1 MKRFV
6 VKYSVLPKQIKAS
19 LWFLICS
26 FLQRGISTL
35 TTPIFTRLLSTAEY
49 GNYNVFNSW
58 LGIITIIVSM
68 HLYSGMY
75 SQGLVKFDKD
85 RNIFSSSL
93 QGLSL
98 TLVIAWTVVYLISK
112 DFWNNVFSLTTV
124 QMLVLLLMI
133 WTSAIF
139 GYWSAEQRVKLS
151 YVKLVVLTLVVSV
164 AKPVVGI
171 IFVVHAND
179 KVTARALGIALVELI
194 CYFPLFVSQMRG
206 GRKFFSAKFWK
217 YGLAFSLPLIP
228 HYLSQTVLSSSDR
241 IMISRMVGEE
251 EAGIYSLAYSISLTM
266 LLFNT
271 ALGQTIAPWMYQKI
285 KEKNISKIAPI
296 TYNSLVVIATVN
308 LLLIALAPE
317 VVSIFAPASYHN
329 AIWVIPPVNMSAFFM
344 FLYDRFCAFE
354 FYYEKTKFMMSASLI
369 AATSNIML
377 NFIFIR
383 HFGYVAAGYTTLLC
397 YMIYAFAHYIC
408 VRKICRA
415 ELGNQKPFDIKIIL
429 VIMIIFMTLG
439 FIFLVLYNHNILR
452 YISIGVISLI
462 IVIFWKKFAL
472 LFKNLLVSKKTF

>member
-1 MKRFV
+1 METLIKSY
-6 VKYSVLPKQIKAS
+6 KALPKQIKAS
-19 LWFLICS
+19 VWFLICS

-58 LGIITIIVSM
+58 LGIITIVVSM
-68 HLYSGMY
+68 HLYLGMF
-75 SQGLVKFDKD
+75 SQGLIKFDKD

-124 QMLVLLLMI
+124 QMLILLLMI

-139 GYWSAEQRVKLS
+139 GYWAAEQRVKLS
-151 YVKLVVLTLVVSV
+151 YVKLVVLTLIVSI

-179 KVTARALGIALVELI
+179 KVTARVLGIALVELI
-194 CYFPLFVSQMRG
+194 CYFPLFVSQMMR
-206 GRKFFSAKFWK
+206 GRKFFSAKFWR
-217 YGLAFSLPLIP
+217 YGLAFSIPLIP

-241 IMISRMVGEE
+241 IMISRMVGEG
-251 EAGIYSLAYSISLTM
+251 EAGIYSLAYSISLTL

-285 KEKNISKIAPI
+285 KEKNLNKIGPI
-296 TYNSLVVIATVN
+296 TYSSLLLIAIVN

-317 VVSIFAPASYHN
+317 VVSIFAPASYHD
-329 AIWVIPPVNMSAFFM
+329 AIWVIPPVNMSVFFM
-344 FLYDRFCAFE
+344 FLYERFCAFE
-354 FYYEKTKFMMSASLI
+354 FYYEKTKFIMSASLI
-369 AATSNIML
+369 AALTNIVL
-377 NFIFIR
+377 NSIFIQR
-383 HFGYVAAGYTTLLC
+383 FGYVAAGYTTLIC
-397 YMIYAFAHYIC
+397 YVIYAFAHYIC
-408 VRKICRA
+408 MTKICKA
-415 ELGNQKPFDIKIIL
+415 EFGEQRPFDLKIIL
-429 VIMIIFMTLG
+429 AIMVSFVTLG
-439 FIFLVLYNHNILR
+439 FIFLVLYNFGVLR
-452 YISIGVISLI
+452 YLFLGVMLAVVVLFHKRLVLMIKDILKM
-462 IVIFWKKFAL
+462 KKL
-472 LFKNLLVSKKTF
+472 L